1 MMTDEEFVRS
11 RKKQYVD
18 REVGEVREGEEVG
31 VQTDFYD

>member
-11 RKKQYVD
+11 QKKTYVD

>member
-11 RKKQYVD
+11 QKKQYVD
-18 REVGEVREGEEVG
+18 REVGELREGEEVG